1 MIQLLLL
8 KQWQVNPQ
16 NQETIHVQQFHL
28 LQTFLRNGMQTAIFS
43 VIDTSDD
50 LSAMILTNFDLFNL
64 EIKALGILLLIWS
77 IISFWI

>member
-28 LQTFLRNGMQTAIFS
+28 LQTFLTNGMQTAICS
-43 VIDTSDD
+43 VIDTSDGS
-50 LSAMILTNFDLFNL
+50 SAMILTNFDLFNL
-64 EIKALGILLLIWS
+64 EIKALGILLPIWS

>member
-28 LQTFLRNGMQTAIFS
+28 LQTFLTNGMQTAIFS
-43 VIDTSDD
+43 VINTSDD

>member
-28 LQTFLRNGMQTAIFS
+28 LQTFLTNGMQTVICS
-43 VIDTSDD
+43 VIDTSDGS
-50 LSAMILTNFDLFNL
+50 SAMILTNFDLFNL
-64 EIKALGILLLIWS
+64 EIKALGILLPIWS

>member
-28 LQTFLRNGMQTAIFS
+28 LQTFLKKGMQTAICS

>member
-28 LQTFLRNGMQTAIFS
+28 LQTFLTNGMQTAIFS

>member
-16 NQETIHVQQFHL
+16 NQETINVQQFHL
-28 LQTFLRNGMQTAIFS
+28 LQTFLTNGMQTAIFS

>member
-28 LQTFLRNGMQTAIFS
+28 LQTFLTNGMQTAIFS

-64 EIKALGILLLIWS
+64 EIKALGVLLLIWS